1 MQKIHLE
8 EPGEG
13 YWENM
18 FPLYGKAASTLKKL
32 KKIKK
37 NKKNW
42 YPLAGLWFV
51 FKNECL
57 SLKTKVQKFQYVL
70 VKWKTTAAGSS
81 WLLSKKMEDNGFHYL
96 KS

>member
-37 NKKNW
+37 NQKNCIHW
-42 YPLAGLWFV
+42 QDYG
-51 FKNECL
+51 L
-57 SLKTKVQKFQYVL
+57 SLKMNVCL
-70 VKWKTTAAGSS
+70 
-81 WLLSKKMEDNGFHYL
+81 
-96 KS
+96 